1 MEDFFPLL
9 IVIIGAI
16 SSIVSAVKK
25 NQQSADAQRRHA
37 ASFRQLEQQPMA
49 APAPAPA
56 EAAAQVIAPTVHP
69 HLAPDC
75 ATHDQP
81 GSLGVASL
89 EGKDPCHQ
97 QQLTHP
103 RTEEA
108 PAQEEAGLTFDW
120 SGENLVKAF
129 VMQEVLTRPCHRQA
143 R

>member
-37 ASFRQLEQQPMA
+37 ASFRQLEQQPIA
-49 APAPAPA
+49 SPAPA
-56 EAAAQVIAPTVHP
+56 EAAAQVIAPMVHP
-69 HLAPDC
+69 HLVPDC

-89 EGKDPCHQ
+89 EGKDPCHA